1 VVIWH
6 HCNLPLDCKRK
17 YPYIFLFFLEMIRIR
32 FWLPFRNSLLSLKVQ
47 AGKKQSPHFQLK
59 SFKSA
64 GSGYLPKS
72 ELMLIAALL

>member
-1 VVIWH
+1 
-6 HCNLPLDCKRK
+6 
-17 YPYIFLFFLEMIRIR
+17 MIRIS

-47 AGKKQSPHFQLK
+47 AGKKQAPHFQLK